1 MKTLLKYHSVMNV
14 SKTAP
19 GDFDL
24 DTSAAPGFNQGW
36 RKVDG
41 ITFVS
46 ERVLD
51 VAGLAMEEET
61 LFFDGIT
68 VQEASFT
75 AGIAGSPAGT
85 PGDSFIVMDFVS
97 TVPIDIDAD
106 FGKIFYHGVG
116 FPASGGSNFEHI
128 PYARTV
134 RYTLDLDTNAA
145 FAFKASTEQSGSM
158 EPTASDRLYVYR
170 LIFIIDFSGTTSVV
184 TAPGARVLFALTTK
198 EEPTYSYLMRLK
210 RSYDLQ
216 QSSDVD

>member
-1 MKTLLKYHSVMNV
+1 MNV

-24 DTSAAPGFNQGW
+24 VTSAAPGFNQGW

-75 AGIAGSPAGT
+75 AGISGTPVGT

-106 FGKIFYHGVG
+106 FGKIFFHGVG

-170 LIFIIDFSGTTSVV
+170 LIFIIDFSGTTSIV
-184 TAPGARVLFALTTK
+184 TVPGARVLFALTTK
-198 EEPTYSYLMRLK
+198 EEPTYEYLMRLK